1 MNFSILNFF
10 TVAPLLYF
18 GIWLIAQESLLGSE
32 RLASYLKGAKK
43 HGREKD
49 SSRVDNSSE
58 FKNPSQSKSP
68 SRDKNF
74 TRNRTVHLS
83 KSRNLEHI
91 TLIATVL
98 VLVLTGTFAIAF
110 KYAKTPL
117 FVLITIVM
125 SVAWLQKKKLKDE
138 KNALQARLD
147 GELPGLIQ
155 MLTLMIASGISPLR
169 AIELIALNADSELSS
184 ELLQVLE
191 RVRQGDSSSQAL
203 EVFAR
208 RVNTLDARRFSNA
221 ISMALE
227 RGSPLIPVL
236 SALVGDARNE
246 EKVRLLRRVG
256 KSEIA
261 LMVPVVFLL
270 LPISVL
276 FALFPS
282 FAGLQKF

>member
-1 MNFSILNFF
+1 MNFPILNFF
-10 TVAPLLYF
+10 AIAPLLYF
-18 GIWLIAQESLLGSE
+18 GIWLIAQESLLGSQ
-32 RLASYLKGAKK
+32 RLAKYMKGATNL
-43 HGREKD
+43 GRTNDLSQTKNL
-49 SSRVDNSSE
+49 SRTKNS
-58 FKNPSQSKSP
+58 
-68 SRDKNF
+68 
-74 TRNRTVHLS
+74 TRNRTIHLS
-83 KSRNLEHI
+83 NPGLSRTRNLENL
-91 TLIATVL
+91 TLVVTVL
-98 VLVLTGTFAIAF
+98 VLVLIGALAIAL

-117 FVLITIVM
+117 FVLITILT
-125 SVAWLQKKKLKDE
+125 SAAWLQRKKLKDQE
-138 KNALQARLD
+138 NAWQESIE

-169 AIELIALNADSELSS
+169 AIELIALNTDSELSS
-184 ELLQVLE
+184 ELLQLLE

-203 EVFAR
+203 EAFAR
-208 RVNTLDARRFSNA
+208 RVNTLNARRFSNA

-282 FAGLQKF
+282 FSGLQMF

>member
-1 MNFSILNFF
+1 M
-10 TVAPLLYF
+10 
-18 GIWLIAQESLLGSE
+18 GSE

-43 HGREKD
+43 LGQEKD
-49 SSRVDNSSE
+49 SRRADNSRQI
-58 FKNPSQSKSP
+58 KNPSQSKSP
-68 SRDKNF
+68 RRAKNSS
-74 TRNRTVHLS
+74 RNRAIHLS
-83 KSRNLEHI
+83 QSRNLEHI

-98 VLVLTGTFAIAF
+98 VLVLIGTLAISL
-110 KYAKTPL
+110 KYAKAPL
-117 FVLITIVM
+117 FVLITILT
-125 SVAWLQKKKLKDE
+125 SVAWLQKKKLKDKE
-138 KNALQARLD
+138 NAWQSRLD

>member
-1 MNFSILNFF
+1 MNFPVLNFF
-10 TVAPLLYF
+10 AVAPLLYC

-32 RLASYLKGAKK
+32 RLASYMKGLTNP
-43 HGREKD
+43 GRVKD
-49 SSRVDNSSE
+49 L
-58 FKNPSQSKSP
+58 
-68 SRDKNF
+68 
-74 TRNRTVHLS
+74 TRT
-83 KSRNLEHI
+83 RNLEHL
-91 TLIATVL
+91 TLVTTALLL
-98 VLVLTGTFAIAF
+98 VLLGILVIALN
-110 KYAKTPL
+110 YAKTPL
-117 FVLITIVM
+117 FMVITICTLGV
-125 SVAWLQKKKLKDE
+125 WLQKKKLKDQQDAWQE
-138 KNALQARLD
+138 RLD
-147 GELPGLIQ
+147 SELPGLIQ

-169 AIELIALNADSELSS
+169 AIELIALETNSDLSS
-184 ELLQVLE
+184 ELLQILE

-203 EVFAR
+203 EAFAR

-236 SALVGDARNE
+236 SALSGDARNE

-256 KSEIA
+256 KAEIA

-282 FAGLQKF
+282 FVGLQMF

>member
-1 MNFSILNFF
+1 M
-10 TVAPLLYF
+10 V
-18 GIWLIAQESLLGSE
+18 
-32 RLASYLKGAKK
+32 
-43 HGREKD
+43 
-49 SSRVDNSSE
+49 
-58 FKNPSQSKSP
+58 
-68 SRDKNF
+68 
-74 TRNRTVHLS
+74 
-83 KSRNLEHI
+83 
-91 TLIATVL
+91 
-98 VLVLTGTFAIAF
+98 
-110 KYAKTPL
+110 
-117 FVLITIVM
+117 
-125 SVAWLQKKKLKDE
+125 
-138 KNALQARLD
+138 
-147 GELPGLIQ
+147 
-155 MLTLMIASGISPLR
+155 ASGISPLR
-169 AIELIALNADSELSS
+169 AIELIALDTNSELSS
-184 ELLQVLE
+184 ELFQILE

-256 KSEIA
+256 KAEIA

-282 FAGLQKF
+282 FVGLQMF

>member
-1 MNFSILNFF
+1 MNFPVLNFF

-32 RLASYLKGAKK
+32 RLANYMKGLTNP
-43 HGREKD
+43 GRVKD
-49 SSRVDNSSE
+49 S
-58 FKNPSQSKSP
+58 
-68 SRDKNF
+68 
-74 TRNRTVHLS
+74 TRT
-83 KSRNLEHI
+83 RNLEHL
-91 TLIATVL
+91 TLVTTALLL
-98 VLVLTGTFAIAF
+98 VLLGILAIALN
-110 KYAKTPL
+110 YAKTPL
-117 FVLITIVM
+117 FMLITICTLA
-125 SVAWLQKKKLKDE
+125 AWLQKKKLKDKQDAWQE
-138 KNALQARLD
+138 RLD
-147 GELPGLIQ
+147 SELPGLIQ
-155 MLTLMIASGISPLR
+155 MLTLMVASGISPLR
-169 AIELIALNADSELSS
+169 AIELIALDTNSELSY
-184 ELLQVLE
+184 ELIQILE

-256 KSEIA
+256 KAEIA

-282 FAGLQKF
+282 FVGLQMF

>member
-1 MNFSILNFF
+1 MNSPILNFF
-10 TVAPLLYF
+10 AVAPLLYF
-18 GIWLIAQESLLGSE
+18 GIWLIAQESLLGSD
-32 RLASYLKGAKK
+32 RLASYMKG
-43 HGREKD
+43 
-49 SSRVDNSSE
+49 
-58 FKNPSQSKSP
+58 SKYLG
-68 SRDKNF
+68 RDKNS
-74 TRNRTVHLS
+74 TRNVAIHLTQP
-83 KSRNLEHI
+83 RNLEHI

-98 VLVLTGTFAIAF
+98 VLVLMGTVAIAL

-117 FVLITIVM
+117 FVLITIFT
-125 SVAWLQKKKLKDE
+125 SVAWLQKKKLKDQE
-138 KNALQARLD
+138 IAWQRRLD

-169 AIELIALNADSELSS
+169 AIELIALNTNSELSS
-184 ELLQVLE
+184 ELLQILD

-203 EVFAR
+203 EAFAR

-236 SALVGDARNE
+236 SGLVGDARNE

-282 FAGLQKF
+282 FTGLQMF

>member
-1 MNFSILNFF
+1 MNSPILNFF
-10 TVAPLLYF
+10 AVAPLLYF
-18 GIWLIAQESLLGSE
+18 GIWLIAQESLLGSD
-32 RLASYLKGAKK
+32 RLASYMKG
-43 HGREKD
+43 
-49 SSRVDNSSE
+49 
-58 FKNPSQSKSP
+58 SKYLG
-68 SRDKNF
+68 RDKNS
-74 TRNRTVHLS
+74 TRNVAIHLTQP
-83 KSRNLEHI
+83 KNLENI

-98 VLVLTGTFAIAF
+98 ILVLVGTLAIAL

-117 FVLITIVM
+117 FVLITIFT
-125 SVAWLQKKKLKDE
+125 SVAWLQKKKLENEQD
-138 KNALQARLD
+138 AWQARLD

-169 AIELIALNADSELSS
+169 AIELIALNTDSELSS
-184 ELLQVLE
+184 ELLQILE

-203 EVFAR
+203 EAFAR

-282 FAGLQKF
+282 FTGLQMF